1 MFASSDTHTI
11 TNCLPLFSFCQ
22 YCYVS
27 ETHHPLD
34 LCSFCVLCL
43 LCIICFFFS
52 SLLQR
57 PSWFK
62 VGSIEG
68 CCFFADPAVICA
80 LNQQRLSTVT
90 PGKTFKQHEAQL
102 LSGGDFSMRVCVYW
116 LCVSVSVP
124 GSGCSGSGPPAESQW
139 SDSESRAVFLQ
150 RKPAERD
157 EPAGPS
163 LWGTDL
169 SLSLLSLL

>member
-68 CCFFADPAVICA
+68 CCFFCRSCCDLCSKPAA
-80 LNQQRLSTVT
+80 TLNSHT
-90 PGKTFKQHEAQL
+90 GKNIQTARSPTLEWRGFFHACL
-102 LSGGDFSMRVCVYW
+102 CVLTVCV
-116 LCVSVSVP
+116 CV
-124 GSGCSGSGPPAESQW
+124 CARLW
-139 SDSESRAVFLQ
+139 MLWI
-150 RKPAERD
+150 
-157 EPAGPS
+157 GPS
-163 LWGTDL
+163 
-169 SLSLLSLL
+169 SRIPVI